1 MHFMGSSLAEAG
13 TARLSVKIF
22 PGHGLTLHFLAI
34 SLSSPSL
41 PSSSRPPTFRFLFRA
56 GGLRAQLSS
65 LSRFLSDE
73 SEPASGLGW
82 SGEIWNPNSL

>member
-1 MHFMGSSLAEAG
+1 MGSSLAEAG
-13 TARLSVKIF
+13 TARLSVKMF

-41 PSSSRPPTFRFLFRA
+41 PSSSRPPTCRFFFRA

-65 LSRFLSDE
+65 LSLFLSDE
-73 SEPASGLGW
+73 SEPASGSGW